1 MLSQNAAV
9 EMDDVTAGIGIGP
22 NFANDA
28 GIIAIGHEA
37 DVLTVGLHGDHQP
50 QLLSDRAHLRLGH
63 PAKREAQIIELHLSR
78 CEQEIA
84 LIARRIGGPVQ
95 LRSVGTFY
103 AANIM
108 AGGKTV
114 CPQFLRQPEQIG
126 EFHPHIAAHAR
137 DRCASCHIF
146 VSEMVDYRLPEPAF
160 MVEHIMCNTQLVGDC
175 TGITNVL
182 PCAASPCP
190 LHRAA
195 VIVQLKRDADC
206 FCARA
211 SGECRNDRRINAAR
225 HRDDDS
231 LARQIGT

>member
-63 PAKREAQIIELHLSR
+63 PAKREAQIIELCLRR
-78 CEQEIA
+78 CEQKIA
-84 LIARRIGGPVQ
+84 LVARRIGGPVQ
-95 LRSVGTFY
+95 LWPVGTFY
-103 AANIM
+103 AADIM

-114 CPQFLRQPEQIG
+114 CAQFLCQPEQVG
-126 EFHPHIAAHAR
+126 EFHPHIAAHAG

-160 MVEHIMCNTQLVGDC
+160 VVEHIMRNTQLVGDC
-175 TGITNVL
+175 AGIANVL
-182 PCAASPCP
+182 PCATGSYP

-195 VIVQLKRDADC
+195 VIVQLKRNANC

-211 SGECRNDRRINAAR
+211 CGECCNDRRINAAR
-225 HRDDDS
+225 HRDNDS